1 MYKVMLVDDDYPV
14 LEFLS
19 EMINWED
26 LGLQLQ
32 SVHGNG
38 LSALIEAEENMPD
51 ILITDIGMPK
61 LNGIELTKKLKVI
74 NSSLLIAILSCHN
87 EFHFAQQALKL
98 NVQEYI
104 VKDNMNVEDIVQLL
118 RKFVETLDTE
128 TKKKRNQ
135 LRLVHT
141 IEQNKGLLLERFI
154 HKTIHH
160 PIHSEETWAEEA
172 HLLGLQPNQNN
183 MVILCFIDHYQS
195 VIKSFC
201 STELVHFLVHNV
213 ITELITNE
221 HINAMHGQFYQNES
235 FLFVPLN
242 QEWDKETQK
251 IKIFLQMIQETFQK
265 TFGISLLFEMGRP
278 ATRPN
283 DIKEQM
289 VNLIDLK
296 DSRNRINNEIASACK
311 YISDNIHRKINME
324 EVAQYL
330 HLNSSYFSRLFKKEV
345 GETFVKYVVN
355 MKMNRAKEL
364 LDQTNYSIL
373 EISELLGYDNQSY
386 FNKTFKGSEGIS
398 PNEYRNRLYKREMKI

>member
-1 MYKVMLVDDDYPV
+1 MLVDDDYPV

-26 LGLQLQ
+26 LGLKLQ

-61 LNGIELTKKLKVI
+61 LNGIELTKKLKEI
-74 NSSLLIAILSCHN
+74 DPSLLVAILSCHN

-104 VKDNMNVEDIVQLL
+104 LKDKLNAEEIVQLL
-118 RKFVETLDTE
+118 RQFVETLDLE
-128 TKKKRNQ
+128 TKKKKNQ
-135 LRLVHT
+135 LRLVTT
-141 IEQNKGLLLERFI
+141 IEQNKGWMLERFI
-154 HKTIHH
+154 NRTIHH
-160 PIHSEETWAEEA
+160 PIHSEDVWKEEA
-172 HLLGLQPNQNN
+172 QLLGFLPNQNY
-183 MVILCFIDHYQS
+183 MVIFCFIDHYQT
-195 VIKSFC
+195 VIQSFR

-213 ITELITNE
+213 ITELMTGE

-242 QEWDKETQK
+242 QEWDKETKK
-251 IKIFLQMIQETFQK
+251 IKNFLQMIQETFQE
-265 TFGISLLFEMGRP
+265 TLRISLLFEMGRP
-278 ATRPN
+278 AARPI

-296 DSRNRINNEIASACK
+296 DSRNRINNEIANACK
-311 YISDNIHRKINME
+311 YISDNIHRKINLE

-364 LDQTNYSIL
+364 LDQTNYSII

-398 PNEYRNRLYKREMKI
+398 PIEYRNRLYKREMKI